1 MTTIEILGILF
12 WVFGVTT
19 TIVSTV
25 LIALYV
31 IFLVRLKYRNDSSNE
46 PIRLPKYLA

>member
-1 MTTIEILGILF
+1 MTAIEVMGILF

-19 TIVSTV
+19 TIVSAV

-31 IFLVRLKYRNDSSNE
+31 IFLVRLKYRDDSSNV

>member
-19 TIVSTV
+19 TIVNTV

-31 IFLVRLKYRNDSSNE
+31 IFLVRLKCRDDSSNE

>member
-1 MTTIEILGILF
+1 MTAIQILGIFF
-12 WVFGVTT
+12 WVFGVVT